1 MDMYFYFWGGPLSN
15 FAPIN
20 GDESLTS
27 EKFYMASK
35 AAYFKDSAT
44 LSKIMRA
51 MTPREA
57 KKLGR
62 EVKDFDQAKWDEVKY
77 EIMLDSLALKAALDK
92 SFVSA
97 LLDTGYLCLVEASPK
112 DRIWGIGFDE
122 TTAPDNIDNW
132 GENLLGKALT
142 EIRASLRDGII
153 VKNSEQTSKI

>member
-35 AAYFKDSAT
+35 AAYFKDSNT
-44 LSKIMRA
+44 LSKILRA
-51 MTPREA
+51 TTPREA

-62 EVKDFDQAKWDEVKY
+62 EVKGFDEESWDMAKY
-77 EIMLDSLALKAALDK
+77 EAMLDCLMVKAELDK

-97 LLDTGYLCLVEASPK
+97 LLDTGHQILVEASPR

-132 GENLLGKALT
+132 GENLLGQALM
-142 EIRASLRDGII
+142 EIRTHLRIQLA
-153 VKNSEQTSKI
+153 KESSEQTSEI

>member
-1 MDMYFYFWGGPLSN
+1 MDKYFYFWGGPLSN

-27 EKFYMASK
+27 EKFYMARK
-35 AAYFKDSAT
+35 ALFFKDSNT
-44 LSKIMRA
+44 LSKILRA
-51 MTPREA
+51 TTPREA

-62 EVKDFDQAKWDEVKY
+62 EVKNFDQESWDMVKY
-77 EIMLDSLALKAALDK
+77 QVMLECLEIKAELDK

-97 LLDTGYLCLVEASPK
+97 LLDTKYLLLVEASPK
-112 DRIWGIGFDE
+112 DRIWGIGYDE

-142 EIRASLRDGII
+142 ELRNKLREN
-153 VKNSEQTSKI
+153 V

>member
-1 MDMYFYFWGGPLSN
+1 MDNYFYFWGGPLSN

-35 AAYFKDSAT
+35 AMYFKDSNT
-44 LSKIMRA
+44 LSKILRA
-51 MTPREA
+51 TTPREA

-62 EVKDFDQAKWDEVKY
+62 EVKGFDEESWDMAKY
-77 EIMLDSLALKAALDK
+77 EAMLDCLMVKAELDD

-97 LLDTGYLCLVEASPK
+97 LLDTGHKILVEASPT

-122 TTAPDNIDNW
+122 TTAPDNIENW
-132 GENLLGKALT
+132 GENLLGQALMD
-142 EIRASLRDGII
+142 IRTHLRIQLA
-153 VKNSEQTSKI
+153 KESSEQTSEI